1 MGRYEF
7 YDACMAEHALVL
19 AISTGEQRVFA
30 NLLLTIGV
38 A

>member
-1 MGRYEF
+1 MSPP
-7 YDACMAEHALVL
+7 MAEHAVVL

-30 NLLLTIGV
+30 NILLTIGC